1 MSTNAAAVI
10 VPTDISA
17 MVREIEIAYNRY
29 LTEFRIPDDH
39 KIVVN
44 FSAGKNS
51 TTTATI
57 AHHLFGDRVQNVMAD
72 TDNEHELTVYFA
84 HNVHHQIGCKP
95 IQIVKRIYTEAEFEH
110 RRESL
115 KKNWPR
121 RQAIRMGAYRGV
133 VMPSL
138 ARSDT
143 KFGQAWR
150 RGTAKRWGID
160 FETPLDAALSVLHPS
175 GNSFLD
181 AALLHGKFPMMR
193 DRFCTDELK
202 IQIAFDAAIKPL
214 LDDGEVVVQ
223 WSGVRADES
232 DKRAGYSRFA
242 RDERDPDFLYNFL
255 PIHKWTAADV
265 FALHKYF
272 GITPNPLY
280 TQGASRVGCMN
291 CVLCTKEEISETA
304 ARWPEH
310 IEKHHEW
317 EKKVRLASRWVHWMS
332 VGTES
337 QAWMRVQLGVR
348 DVIWFEEDEFTGEEI
363 VRRKRYPV
371 NLGQEVKL
379 YGLEPD
385 VQHIDWSGFYGPRG
399 NMGAPSALDVVEW
412 AKTGRGGKVYD
423 LVKASMDTAVCSSR
437 YGLCE

>member
-1 MSTNAAAVI
+1 MSEAAMII
-10 VPTDISA
+10 VPTDIST
-17 MVREIEIAYNRY
+17 MVREVETAYNRY
-29 LTEFRIPDDH
+29 LNEFRIPDDH

-44 FSAGKNS
+44 FSAGKDS

-57 AHHLFGDRVQNVMAD
+57 AHNLFGDRAQFVMAD
-72 TDNEHELTVYFA
+72 TDNEHELTVDFA
-84 HNVHHQIGCKP
+84 YNIHRQIGCEP
-95 IQIVKRIYTEAEFEH
+95 VKVVKKIYSDSDFE
-110 RRESL
+110 RRRQSL
-115 KKNWPR
+115 INRWPK

-143 KFGQAWR
+143 SFGKSWQR
-150 RGTAKRWGID
+150 TAERWGVE
-160 FETPLDAALSVLHPS
+160 FETPLEAALSVMHPS

-181 AALLHGKFPMMR
+181 AALLHGKFPMLR
-193 DRFCTDELK
+193 DRFCTEELK
-202 IQIAFDAAIKPL
+202 IQIAFDAVIKPL

-232 DKRAGYSRFA
+232 DKRAGYARFA
-242 RDERDPDFLYNFL
+242 RDERDPEFLYNFL

-272 GITPNPLY
+272 GINPNPLY
-280 TQGASRVGCMN
+280 LQGADRVGCMN
-291 CVLCTKEEISETA
+291 CVLCTKEEIAQTA
-304 ARWPEH
+304 ARWPGH
-310 IEKHHEW
+310 IEKHHAW

-337 QAWMRVQLGVR
+337 QSWMRAKLGSYVKAWM
-348 DVIWFEEDEFTGEEI
+348 EEDAISGEEI
-363 VRRKRYPV
+363 MRSRKRQI

-385 VQHIDWSGFYGPRG
+385 VQRIEWSGFYGPRG
-399 NMGAPSALDVVEW
+399 GMGAPSALDVVEW
-412 AKTGRGGKVYD
+412 ARTGRGGKVYD
-423 LVKASMDTAVCSSR
+423 LVKASLDTAVCSSR